1 LLVFLLSKFVK
12 LLYDQSISRILS
24 SLIFGG
30 ILIFGP
36 IVRGAGN
43 GSAGKISTNLLFA

>member
-1 LLVFLLSKFVK
+1 LH
-12 LLYDQSISRILS
+12 
-24 SLIFGG
+24 LIFGG

-43 GSAGKISTNLLFA
+43 GSAGKISTNLVFA